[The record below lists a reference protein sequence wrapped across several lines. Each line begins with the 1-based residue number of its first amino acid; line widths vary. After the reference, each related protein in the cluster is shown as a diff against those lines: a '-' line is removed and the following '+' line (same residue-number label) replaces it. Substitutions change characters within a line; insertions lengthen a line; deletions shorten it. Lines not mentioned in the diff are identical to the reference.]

1 MSSVSKTVLIALAA
15 ATLAGPA
22 SAASDP
28 KGQESWAGV
37 PAAERP
43 AAGVPNLSGVWVMP
57 SPIRMLKTTDG
68 QAPPLLPAAR
78 AEYQKRQAALK
89 ADPKS
94 DPVSNC
100 WMQGVPRL
108 IYAPYPVLIAQE
120 KDRVSLVYETNHTFR
135 IVSLKHPLPK
145 EGPDLDP
152 LWLGY
157 SAGHWDGKTLVVD
170 TIGFNDKTWL
180 DYSGLPHGE
189 KLKVQE
195 RYTLDGPDRIKGV
208 VTVTD
213 PDTFSHPWSTAFT
226 LVRKPGYELKES
238 VCVRDH
244 KM

>member
-1 MSSVSKTVLIALAA
+1 MIASRTVLSALAA
-15 ATLAGPA
+15 AALAAASA
-22 SAASDP
+22 SAAADP
-28 KGQESWAGV
+28 WAGV

-43 AAGVPNLSGVWVMP
+43 AAGVPDLSGVWAMP
-57 SPIRMLKTTDG
+57 APIRALKTTDG
-68 QAPPLLPAAR
+68 KDPPLLPAAR
-78 AEYQKRQAALK
+78 TEYLQRQAALK
-89 ADPKS
+89 ANPRT

-120 KDRVSLVYETNHTFR
+120 KDRVNLVYETNHTFR
-135 IVSLKHPLPK
+135 IVSLRHPLPK
-145 EGPDLDP
+145 PGPDLDP

-157 SAGHWDGKTLVVD
+157 SAGHWDGKTLVID

-208 VTVTD
+208 VTITD
-213 PDTFSHPWSTAFT
+213 PDTYSRPWSTAFT

-244 KM
+244 RM

>member
-1 MSSVSKTVLIALAA
+1 VNLMSKTVPIALAA
-15 ATLAGPA
+15 GLAFAAAHA

-28 KGQESWAGV
+28 WAGV
-37 PAAERP
+37 PQAERP
-43 AAGVPNLSGVWVMP
+43 AAGVPNLSGVWAMP
-57 SPIRMLKTTDG
+57 SPIRALRTTDG
-68 QAPPLLPAAR
+68 KDPPLLPSAR

-94 DPVSNC
+94 DPAANC

-108 IYAPYPVLIAQE
+108 VYAPYPVLIAQE
-120 KDRVSLVYETNHTFR
+120 KDRVNLVYETNHTFR
-135 IVSLKHPLPK
+135 IVSLRHPLPK

-157 SAGHWDGKTLVVD
+157 SAGRWEGRTLVID
-170 TIGFNDKTWL
+170 TVGFNDKTWL

-195 RYTLDGPDRIKGV
+195 RYTLKGPDRIEGV
-208 VTVTD
+208 VTITD
-213 PDTFSHPWSTAFT
+213 PDTFSRPWSTAFT
-226 LVRKPGYELKES
+226 LVKKPGYELKES

-244 KM
+244 RM

>member
-1 MSSVSKTVLIALAA
+1 MKAVLIVLAA
-15 ATLAGPA
+15 TALGAVSA
-22 SAASDP
+22 SAATDP
-28 KGQESWAGV
+28 WAGV

-43 AAGVPNLSGVWVMP
+43 VAGTPNLSGIWAMP
-57 SPIRMLKTTDG
+57 SPVRALKTTDG
-68 QAPPLLPAAR
+68 KDPPLLPAAR

-94 DPVSNC
+94 DPDSNC

-108 IYAPYPVLIAQE
+108 VYAPYPVMIAQE
-120 KDRVSLVYETNHTFR
+120 KDRVNLVYETNHTFR
-135 IVSLKHPLPK
+135 IVSLKKPLPQ

-157 SAGHWDGKTLVVD
+157 SAGHWDGKTLVID
-170 TIGFNDKTWL
+170 TIGLNDKTWL

-195 RYTLDGPDRIKGV
+195 RYTLASPDRIDGM
-208 VTVTD
+208 VTITD
-213 PDTFSHPWSTAFT
+213 PDTFSRPWSTAFT
-226 LVRKPGYELKES
+226 LVKKPGYELKEN

-244 KM
+244 RM